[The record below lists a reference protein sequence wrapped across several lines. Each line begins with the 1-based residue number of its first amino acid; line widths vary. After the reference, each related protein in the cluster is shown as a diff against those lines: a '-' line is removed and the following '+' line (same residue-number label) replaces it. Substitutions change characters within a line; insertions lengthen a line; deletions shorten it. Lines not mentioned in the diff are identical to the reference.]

1 MSHVRSV
8 SSLFAVLHTA
18 AFSYGPLTHSGQL
31 EQQREQT
38 VSEPTGLDAEREQ
51 GPGTVSRSK
60 RAWMAGDAVEA
71 ISMWIS
77 LCLWPEIQS
86 ELFWWLFL

>member
-1 MSHVRSV
+1 MRSV

-38 VSEPTGLDAEREQ
+38 VSEPTGLDAERESRVQ
-51 GPGTVSRSK
+51 GPSRGAKTDLDGRGCRGGDQHVDQPVSLAR
-60 RAWMAGDAVEA
+60 DAE
-71 ISMWIS
+71 
-77 LCLWPEIQS
+77 
-86 ELFWWLFL
+86 

>member
-60 RAWMAGDAVEA
+60 RETDLDGRGCRGGDQHVDQPV
-71 ISMWIS
+71 S
-77 LCLWPEIQS
+77 LARDPE
-86 ELFWWLFL
+86 